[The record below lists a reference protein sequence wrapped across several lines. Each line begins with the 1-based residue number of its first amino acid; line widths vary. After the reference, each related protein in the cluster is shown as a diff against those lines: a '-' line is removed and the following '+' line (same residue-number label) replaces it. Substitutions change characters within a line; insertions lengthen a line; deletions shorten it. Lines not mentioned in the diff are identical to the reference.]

1 MLGVGTLQARRRLCG
16 AIVSPRCPLPRAP
29 WVYRPLQVDN
39 FYNQCDPAKEN
50 LCLYGYADGS
60 YEVAPPCEEVP
71 PEVPEPSLGINFA
84 R

>member
-1 MLGVGTLQARRRLCG
+1 MQAHRRLSRGASVGQPSLPLYCG
-16 AIVSPRCPLPRAP
+16 PRRVLPGL
-29 WVYRPLQVDN
+29 LQVDN